1 MVVTVREIMAP
12 TPITAR
18 PEATVREVARIMRD
32 EDIGSVLIA
41 DDDRL
46 LGLITDRDLVVRTL
60 AVGAAAE
67 TPVREACSEQV
78 HSVGPDA
85 DVVEAAEV
93 MRNHAVRRLPVVE
106 NGRAVGVLSLGDIAV
121 LGAPASVL
129 GGISGAMPNT

>member
-46 LGLITDRDLVVRTL
+46 LGLVTDRDLVVRTL
-60 AVGAAAE
+60 AVGAVGE
-67 TPVREACSEQV
+67 TPCARR
-78 HSVGPDA
+78 
-85 DVVEAAEV
+85 AAS
-93 MRNHAVRRLPVVE
+93 RCTASGRTPTWSRPRR
-106 NGRAVGVLSLGDIAV
+106 
-121 LGAPASVL
+121 
-129 GGISGAMPNT
+129 